1 MLVLEYKAVVKPI
14 QAKAIDEAIR
24 TSQFVRNKVLRY
36 WMDNHGV
43 GKKELY
49 QYNTQLRAE
58 YEFVRNLSSHACQA
72 SVENV
77 ERAINRFFAN
87 CKAKKPGIA
96 LGQKNEPSL
105 NNNSTNAH
113 IDRSTNKGLAH
124 FSRYSPV
131 KKGYPRFKK
140 NSRSVEYKQQS
151 WKLHPTKRRITFTDK
166 KGIGE
171 LKLLGKWDIHTYPV
185 ELIKRVRIVRRADG
199 YYVQFCVKADN
210 QQNAPITISE
220 IGIDVGLEY
229 FYSDSNGNHEENPR
243 YLRKSEKDIKRVQRK
258 IYKKK
263 KGSSGRRKARG
274 VYARKHLKVTRQRN
288 EHAKRIARNL
298 CLANAKVVLED
309 LNISGLVRNHKL
321 AKSISD
327 ASWYNFRQW
336 LEYFGQKF
344 GREII
349 AIPAHFTS
357 QECSSCGAR
366 VQKSLS
372 TRTHSCPHCGHIE
385 QRDVNAAKVI
395 LSRANEQFG
404 GGFPSVRNCGARGGH
419 PRSNA
424 SRDVPST
431 SIGRKSSKSK
441 ER

>member
-1 MLVLEYKAVVKPI
+1 MLVLEYKAVAKKA
-14 QAKAIDEAIR
+14 QLKAIDEAIR

-36 WMDNHGV
+36 WIDNRGV

-49 QYNTQLRAE
+49 QYNTQLRGE
-58 YEFVRNLSSHACQA
+58 YEFVRNLSSHATQA

-87 CKAKKPGIA
+87 CKAKKPG
-96 LGQKNEPSL
+96 L
-105 NNNSTNAH
+105 
-113 IDRSTNKGLAH
+113 
-124 FSRYSPV
+124 
-131 KKGYPRFKK
+131 KGYPRFKK
-140 NSRSVEYKQQS
+140 HSRSVEYKQQS
-151 WKLHPTKRRITFTDK
+151 WKLHPSKRRITFTDK

-171 LKLLGKWDIHTYPV
+171 IKLLGKWDIHAYPV

-199 YYVQFCVKADN
+199 CYVQFCVKVENKQA
-210 QQNAPITISE
+210 APSTDSE

-229 FYSDSNGNHEENPR
+229 FYSDSEGNHEENPR
-243 YLRKSEKDIKRVQRK
+243 FLRKAEKDIKRVQRK

-274 VYARKHLKVTRQRN
+274 IYARKHLRVTRKRN
-288 EHAKRIARNL
+288 EHALILARNL
-298 CLANAKVVLED
+298 CLANAKVIVED

-336 LEYFGQKF
+336 LEYFGEKF

-349 AIPAHFTS
+349 AVPPHFTS
-357 QECSSCGAR
+357 QECSNCGAR

-372 TRTHSCPHCGHIE
+372 TRTHSCPHCGYVE

-395 LSRANEQFG
+395 LSRA
-404 GGFPSVRNCGARGGH
+404 SATGGH
-419 PRSNA
+419 PGSNA
-424 SRDVPST
+424 SGDVLTT
-431 SIGRKSSKSK
+431 SIGRKSCKSK
-441 ER
+441 ERQ

>member
-1 MLVLEYKAVVKPI
+1 LVMEYKAVVKKA
-14 QAKAIDEAIR
+14 QSKAIDEAIR

-36 WMDNHGV
+36 WIDNRGI

-58 YEFVRNLSSHACQA
+58 YEFVRDLSSHACQA

-77 ERAINRFFAN
+77 ERAIKRFYDN
-87 CKAKKPGIA
+87 CKAKKPG
-96 LGQKNEPSL
+96 
-105 NNNSTNAH
+105 
-113 IDRSTNKGLAH
+113 
-124 FSRYSPV
+124 

-140 NSRSVEYKQQS
+140 HSRSVEYKQQS

-199 YYVQFCVKADN
+199 YYVQFCVKVDN
-210 QQNAPITISE
+210 KQETPLTTSE

-229 FYSDSNGNHEENPR
+229 FYSDSNGKHEENPR
-243 YLRKSEKDIKRVQRK
+243 YLRKAEKDIKRVQRS

-274 VYARKHLKVTRQRN
+274 IYARKHLKVTRQRN
-288 EHAKRIARNL
+288 EHAKRLARNL

-309 LNISGLVRNHKL
+309 LNVSGLVRNHKL

-336 LEYFGQKF
+336 LEYFGEKL
-344 GREII
+344 GRKII
-349 AIPAHFTS
+349 AVPPHFTS
-357 QECSSCGAR
+357 QECSNCGAR

-372 TRTHSCPHCGHIE
+372 TRTHSCLHCGHVE

-395 LSRANEQFG
+395 LSRAN
-404 GGFPSVRNCGARGGH
+404 ATGGH
-419 PRSNA
+419 PGSNA

-431 SIGRKSSKSK
+431 SVGRKSSKSK
-441 ER
+441 ERQ

>member
-1 MLVLEYKAVVKPI
+1 MQGGDARVLVLEYKAVVKR
-14 QAKAIDEAIR
+14 ATLAAINEAIR
-24 TSQFVRNKVLRY
+24 TNQFVRNKVLRY
-36 WMDNHGV
+36 WMDNRGIKPSALKC

-58 YEFVRNLSSHACQA
+58 FKFVNDLNSHACQA

-77 ERAINRFFAN
+77 ERAINRFFDN
-87 CKAKKPGIA
+87 CKKNKPG
-96 LGQKNEPSL
+96 
-105 NNNSTNAH
+105 
-113 IDRSTNKGLAH
+113 
-124 FSRYSPV
+124 

-140 NSRSVEYKQQS
+140 HSRSVEYKVS
-151 WKLHPTKRRITFTDK
+151 GWKLHPTKRRITFTDK

-171 LKLLGKWDIHTYPV
+171 LKLLGKWDIHQYPV

-199 YYVQFCVKADN
+199 YYVQFCVKIDN
-210 QQNAPITISE
+210 QQEAPPTTSE

-229 FYSDSNGNHEENPR
+229 FYSDSNGNHHENPR
-243 YLRKSEKDIKRVQRK
+243 FLRKAEKDIKRVQRN

-274 VYARKHLKVTRQRN
+274 IYARKHLKVTRQRN
-288 EHAKRIARNL
+288 EHALRLARNL

-321 AKSISD
+321 ALSISD

-336 LEYFGQKF
+336 LEYFGAKF

-349 AIPAHFTS
+349 AVPPHFTS
-357 QECSSCGAR
+357 QECSNCGAR

-372 TRTHSCPHCGHIE
+372 TRTHSCPHCGYVE

-395 LSRANEQFG
+395 LSRAN
-404 GGFPSVRNCGARGGH
+404 ARGGQ
-419 PRSNA
+419 PQSNA
-424 SRDVPST
+424 SRDVSST
-431 SIGRKSSKSK
+431 SIGRIALGVSPSEKTCKSK
-441 ER
+441 ERQ

>member
-1 MLVLEYKAVVKPI
+1 MEYKAVVKKA

-36 WMDNHGV
+36 WMDNRGI

-58 YEFVRNLSSHACQA
+58 YEFVKNLSSHACQA

-87 CKAKKPGIA
+87 CKAKKPG
-96 LGQKNEPSL
+96 
-105 NNNSTNAH
+105 
-113 IDRSTNKGLAH
+113 
-124 FSRYSPV
+124 
-131 KKGYPRFKK
+131 KKGYPKFKK
-140 NSRSVEYKQQS
+140 HSRSVEYKQQS
-151 WKLHPTKRRITFTDK
+151 WKLHPTKRRIAFTDK

-171 LKLLGKWDIHTYPV
+171 LKLLGKWDIHQYPV
-185 ELIKRVRIVRRADG
+185 DLIKRVRIVRRADG
-199 YYVQFCVKADN
+199 YYVQFCVKVDN
-210 QQNAPITISE
+210 KQEAPLTTSE

-243 YLRKSEKDIKRVQRK
+243 YLRKAEKDIKRVQRN

-263 KGSSGRRKARG
+263 KGSSGRKKARG

-288 EHAKRIARNL
+288 EHAKRLARNL

-309 LNISGLVRNHKL
+309 LNVSGLVKNHKL

-336 LEYFGQKF
+336 LEYFGEKF
-344 GREII
+344 GREIV
-349 AIPAHFTS
+349 AVPPHFTS
-357 QECSSCGAR
+357 QECSNCGAK

-372 TRTHSCPHCGHIE
+372 TRTHSCLHCGHIE

-395 LSRANEQFG
+395 LSRAN
-404 GGFPSVRNCGARGGH
+404 ARGGQ
-419 PRSNA
+419 PQSNA

-441 ER
+441 ERQ

>member
-1 MLVLEYKAVVKPI
+1 MEYKAVVKKA
-14 QAKAIDEAIR
+14 QAKAIEEAIR

-36 WMDNHGV
+36 WIDNRGI

-72 SVENV
+72 SIENV

-87 CKAKKPGIA
+87 CKAKKPG
-96 LGQKNEPSL
+96 
-105 NNNSTNAH
+105 
-113 IDRSTNKGLAH
+113 
-124 FSRYSPV
+124 

-140 NSRSVEYKQQS
+140 HSRSVEYKQQS

-171 LKLLGKWDIHTYPV
+171 LKLLGKWDIHTYPT

-199 YYVQFCVKADN
+199 YYVQFCVKVDN
-210 QQNAPITISE
+210 KQEAPLTTSE

-229 FYSDSNGNHEENPR
+229 FYSDSNGKHEENPR
-243 YLRKSEKDIKRVQRK
+243 YLRKAEKDIKRVQRS

-263 KGSSGRRKARG
+263 QGSSGRRKARG

-288 EHAKRIARNL
+288 EHALILARNL

-309 LNISGLVRNHKL
+309 LNVSGLVRNHKL

-336 LEYFGQKF
+336 LEYFGEKF

-349 AIPAHFTS
+349 AVPPHFTS
-357 QECSSCGAR
+357 QECSNCGAR

-372 TRTHSCPHCGHIE
+372 TRTHSCLHCGHVE

-395 LSRANEQFG
+395 LSRVN
-404 GGFPSVRNCGARGGH
+404 ARGGQ
-419 PRSNA
+419 PQSNA

-441 ER
+441 ERQ